1 MLPHASPR
9 APARVPIWSRAIM
22 ASTSLQTL
30 LPARRKLA
38 DQALTSC
45 KRRPPRVSKA
55 AACYF
60 SHVEIG

>member
-1 MLPHASPR
+1 M
-9 APARVPIWSRAIM
+9 AP
-22 ASTSLQTL
+22 TSLQTL

-55 AACYF
+55 AMCY
-60 SHVEIG
+60 V